1 MSIRRKREPKATDGA
16 SFVLH
21 DSSDGQPFKMWIPFH
36 EDWYWGTMEGW
47 GNYVSNGKGIYF
59 IKETYE
65 EFWALRCDAYNK
77 HYRLGKYM
85 NW

>member
-1 MSIRRKREPKATDGA
+1 MSIKKKMFQGKTDGA

-21 DSSDGQPFKMWIPFH
+21 RNRSGRPFNLWIPFH

-47 GNYVSNGKGIYF
+47 GNYVSNGIGIHF

-65 EFWALRCDAYNK
+65 EFWALRCDAYNR

-85 NW
+85 R